1 MKIAKTFKLK
11 PRVKHNKSI
20 KNPQSKIKHFGKDAA
35 IHFLEM
41 LLLLKLFHWKTHSF
55 AIHKATDELYAT
67 LNKNMDKFIEV
78 LLGKTESRLNF
89 AGQKSITLTDINSVF
104 ELKQKVMTF
113 KVFLINLSESK
124 DLSPMSNVDL
134 LNIRDEILGDMNQ
147 FLYLLSL
154 K

>member
-1 MKIAKTFKLK
+1 MAKTYKLK
-11 PRVKHNKSI
+11 SRVRHNLTK
-20 KNPQSKIKHFGKDAA
+20 KNVYSKVKRFGKDVA

-55 AIHKATDELYAT
+55 STHKATDELYAT
-67 LNKNMDKFIEV
+67 LNANMDKFIEV
-78 LLGKTESRLNF
+78 FLGKTDSRLNF
-89 AGQKSITLTDINSVF
+89 AGQKSITLTDINTVF

-113 KVFLINLSESK
+113 KVFLIKLTDSK

-154 K
+154 D